1 MLVLSRRVGE
11 QVLFPHLGIKVE
23 VCQAGTNRVRLGIA
37 APKDVT
43 VARPETLGPEDL
55 EAFAERTLRTKTER
69 HELKNRLNTLGLAL
83 KLFQRQ
89 QELGQEEAAAKTL
102 DMVFTEMGKLDSFAS
117 GTGQPQGEAPSNR
130 EVRLLVVE
138 DEDNEREL
146 LASLLRSHGFAV
158 DSVPDGAKAIESLEG
173 GMKPD
178 LVLLDMNMPN
188 RNGRET
194 LEAIRSDSRF
204 EGIKVVAVTGADRTA
219 DADEFDAWFPKPLD
233 AEQLIRTVRRGIGS
247 AAKAAGKV

>member
-1 MLVLSRRVGE
+1 
-11 QVLFPHLGIKVE
+11 
-23 VCQAGTNRVRLGIA
+23 
-37 APKDVT
+37 
-43 VARPETLGPEDL
+43 
-55 EAFAERTLRTKTER
+55 
-69 HELKNRLNTLGLAL
+69 
-83 KLFQRQ
+83 
-89 QELGQEEAAAKTL
+89 
-102 DMVFTEMGKLDSFAS
+102 MVFTEMGKLDSFAS